1 MTVNLQITRTQSCCV
16 LVCVAFSILASSV
29 GALSAALPEELEST
43 LETIES
49 TVERGTNNIEA
60 SIESLLKST
69 VEELLG
75 MDCPGVVYIVAADG
89 CPTSSGS
96 ISVNTS
102 TAGNN
107 KVESSSSNSKASQTE
122 TTRLASAPD
131 DDMLTANSYVRSRD
145 LANLDDQ
152 EYARENA
159 APFLGETGRQQVEKR
174 ASDTAELLKSNLESA
189 QGIQQLAES
198 AQELTITQDVM
209 KSHAEM
215 FSQLGDMF
223 ANETRLS
230 GQVNLGILSLQQ
242 QQAALMQLNA
252 NLSEGIDE
260 SNRRERLDQDVIA
273 IEGLRGSVYLPFRQ
287 AGISEPE

>member
-1 MTVNLQITRTQSCCV
+1 MTVNLQITRTKSCMV
-16 LVCVAFSILASSV
+16 VACVAFSILASSV
-29 GALSAALPEELEST
+29 GVLSAVLPEQLEST
-43 LETIES
+43 IKTIES

-107 KVESSSSNSKASQTE
+107 VKADSSNSKASQTE

-131 DDMLTANSYVRSRD
+131 DDMLTANLYVRSRD

-159 APFLGETGRQQVEKR
+159 APFLGDAGRQQIKKGATE
-174 ASDTAELLKSNLESA
+174 TAEVLKSNLESA

-198 AQELTITQDVM
+198 AQELTVTQDVM

-215 FSQLGDMF
+215 FSQLGDMA
-223 ANETRLS
+223 ANQTRLS

-260 SNRRERLDQDVIA
+260 SNRRERLNQDVIA
-273 IEGLRGSVYLPFRQ
+273 IEALRGSIYLPFRQ
-287 AGISEPE
+287 AGRSERE